1 MKCFVRSLVVPTLA
15 AVVLACSQGD
25 QSSAE
30 SSAANPRFP
39 QGSGEADTADLETV
53 SVSDTAELQ
62 FPAGPELRP
71 LDAAGQ
77 VLIANNS
84 SSSSTLKGA
93 YTVVNAGGR
102 TPCKAPSA
110 EQMALY
116 DKYGARHICFT
127 YFLEANSSWHTI
139 VTDAVYRAIGLVLPG
154 LDQIEL
160 YQPNSN
166 VVRFQVKQEQSYR
179 LYTYWSHDLS
189 NVPPP
194 GKHTDHKFI
203 NPMDRSV
210 DYYMKIRKR
219 SGRNTRI
226 GGVAEVV
233 FVPQELC
240 EAARRD
246 RFLDGIGTQRPCPQQ
261 EAPVFR

>member
-1 MKCFVRSLVVPTLA
+1 MNRLVRSLVLPALAALILACGKGDQTSRASSDAAPTL
-15 AVVLACSQGD
+15 S
-25 QSSAE
+25 
-30 SSAANPRFP
+30 
-39 QGSGEADTADLETV
+39 QGSGEADTAAIEIA

-71 LDAAGQ
+71 LTGTDQAPFASNAS
-77 VLIANNS
+77 LS
-84 SSSSTLKGA
+84 SPLKGA
-93 YTVVNAGGR
+93 FTVVNAGGR

-110 EQMALY
+110 EVMALY

-127 YFLEANSSWHTI
+127 YFLEANSSWHNV

-166 VVRFQVKQEQSYR
+166 VVRFQVKQDNSYR

-210 DYYMKIRKR
+210 DYYMKIRMR

-240 EAARRD
+240 ESARRD
-246 RFLDGIGTQRPCPQQ
+246 QFLNGIGTQRPCPHN